1 MIMSGTHFKGPVYS
15 KGGFAGQIDN
25 TTGAISTGPIFLR
38 PSPVTVA
45 TAGPATYTAA
55 QIMNGTILRDTGGA
69 NRTDVL
75 PTAALLVAGL
85 NSVGVSTVYNAN
97 ANVGTELSVTIY
109 NTSAG
114 AFTFKITMGT
124 GGTSGTANTLLSV
137 AQNAS
142 RTYRILIT
150 NATPGSE
157 AYTVYS

>member
-1 MIMSGTHFKGPVYS
+1 MAGTHFKGPVYS
-15 KGGFAGQIDN
+15 KNGFAGMVDA
-25 TTGAISTGPIFLR
+25 TTGLIATAPIFVR
-38 PSPVTVA
+38 PTPVTVS

-55 QIMNGTILRDTGGA
+55 QIFNGTILRDTGGA

-75 PTAALLVAGL
+75 PTAALLVAFLNGL
-85 NSVGVSTVYNAN
+85 GGPTVVGNTAQVGQEVST
-97 ANVGTELSVTIY
+97 TIY

-114 AFTFKITMGT
+114 AFTFQITMGT

-142 RTYRILIT
+142 RTFRILIT
-150 NATPGSE
+150 NVTPGAE